1 MKNISRSLGSVKSL
15 FLTFLVITSTNLL
28 SQENEEQILNINL
41 GLYVCENE
49 LSKEVP
55 EEEIYG
61 FDCSYRKDMNNEIEI
76 VSVVLNR
83 NIFIDDHKEACIR
96 RISTVEE
103 IYNAIEGIG
112 VSESGRSGVNDE
124 NWLWGGSEGYL
135 QGFLDQTLNFGSSS
149 WNEQVAYLK
158 SKLLFHVNVIDKGM
172 FDENEETKTVTMCF
186 WKYGQ
191 GINNPYINEY

>member
-103 IYNAIEGIG
+103 IYNAIEELILLGQDYCYVKRSDQIIGI
-112 VSESGRSGVNDE
+112 VCLEE
-124 NWLWGGSEGYL
+124 L
-135 QGFLDQTLNFGSSS
+135 
-149 WNEQVAYLK
+149 LK
-158 SKLLFHVNVIDKGM
+158 KCHAGIKP
-172 FDENEETKTVTMCF
+172 EETIVKFMC
-186 WKYGQ
+186 
-191 GINNPYINEY
+191 PA

>member
-112 VSESGRSGVNDE
+112 VSESGRTGVNDE
-124 NWLWGGSEGYL
+124 NWLWADRDGKEEGLYETY
-135 QGFLDQTLNFGSSS
+135 FYIINSFICITF
-149 WNEQVAYLK
+149 
-158 SKLLFHVNVIDKGM
+158 NV
-172 FDENEETKTVTMCF
+172 
-186 WKYGQ
+186 
-191 GINNPYINEY
+191 